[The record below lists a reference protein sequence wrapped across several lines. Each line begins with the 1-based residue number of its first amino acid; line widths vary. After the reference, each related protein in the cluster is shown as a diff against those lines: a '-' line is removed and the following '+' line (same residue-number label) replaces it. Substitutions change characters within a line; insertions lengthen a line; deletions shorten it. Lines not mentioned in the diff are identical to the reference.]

1 MKIGVLS
8 SKISQRKKRSLTES
22 TGYRLESQKRI
33 TFDSEVDPYRGSAA
47 DSEINASMVG
57 GPKIL
62 NINQCECPQR
72 QRVPASPGGSV
83 LAGSATRTPDA
94 GNCHRLPAIPV
105 S

>member
-47 DSEINASMVG
+47 DSEINAS
-57 GPKIL
+57 
-62 NINQCECPQR
+62 
-72 QRVPASPGGSV
+72 
-83 LAGSATRTPDA
+83 
-94 GNCHRLPAIPV
+94 
-105 S
+105 